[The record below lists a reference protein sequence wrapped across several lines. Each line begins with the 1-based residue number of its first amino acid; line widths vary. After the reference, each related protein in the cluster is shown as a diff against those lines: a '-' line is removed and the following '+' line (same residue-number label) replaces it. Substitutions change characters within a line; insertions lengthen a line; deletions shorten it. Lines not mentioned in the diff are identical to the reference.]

1 MQAAAGEHDSRTRE
15 GNRAYV
21 EAERAGIWT
30 GLSGTL
36 DLEVVGVCVSMDEK
50 WTLEL
55 EVSDF
60 LLSSFPPTFWKIAY
74 PELS

>member
-1 MQAAAGEHDSRTRE
+1 MILEAGKETGPTWKLRE
-15 GNRAYV
+15 RESGQR
-21 EAERAGIWT
+21 
-30 GLSGTL
+30 LSGTL
-36 DLEVVGVCVSMDEK
+36 DLKVVGVCVSMDEK
-50 WTLEL
+50 WMLEL